1 MKRKEKLKTK
11 GENNCRRIILKICSM
26 IFLTHL
32 NYFSVNKVPARVG
45 IKKVILEEVEG
56 REVSRFF

>member
-1 MKRKEKLKTK
+1 MKRKEKLKRK

-32 NYFSVNKVPARVG
+32 NYFSVNKVPA
-45 IKKVILEEVEG
+45 KVISEEVEG
-56 REVSRFF
+56 REVSSSF

>member
-1 MKRKEKLKTK
+1 MQ
-11 GENNCRRIILKICSM
+11 ENHFEDMFDDIF